1 MKTIAKGVHDDRDP
15 RSTLDSD
22 SLEEASLNRFP
33 VVANQK
39 RGRDGLALWG
49 GMLGAVALGGL
60 TLYLMSEA
68 RQTAPT
74 QSAQDE
80 ELPAIADL
88 QPPPVPQGAVTMVDP
103 LGKSVMDPQAAG
115 VVGAQAVPPMIPP
128 PVSTVV
134 QAPPSLSSAS
144 EPRTT
149 DSRSPALILDQ
160 YAEQLQRRNA
170 NRPGSGGDIPTT
182 PVGLNNDELFG
193 LRAGEGGSS
202 SATPM
207 ANPAATIVAG
217 TLIPAVLET
226 AINSD
231 LPGYTRAFVSQDVR
245 SFDNKTVLLPRGSR
259 LIGQYKSGVAAGQTR
274 AYVIWTRAIRPDGIS
289 IDLGSPGTDGAG
301 ETGLPGKV
309 NSHFFQRFGAAIL
322 LSVVGAL
329 GSRSGDGVVIAS
341 GTSAASVAAQS
352 NANIPPTIRVAQGQ
366 AVKIFVARDLDFT
379 DAIGAEL

>member
-1 MKTIAKGVHDDRDP
+1 MTKGIHDERDP
-15 RSTLDSD
+15 RTTLDD
-22 SLEEASLNRFP
+22 ESLEEASTNRFP

-39 RGRDGLALWG
+39 RGKDGFAIWG
-49 GMLGAVALGGL
+49 GMFGAVALGAL

-68 RQTAPT
+68 RQTASP
-74 QSAQDE
+74 QPKQDE
-80 ELPAIADL
+80 EMPAIAEL
-88 QPPPVPQGAVTMVDP
+88 QPPNVPQNAVTLVDP
-103 LGKSVMDPQAAG
+103 LGNSVMG
-115 VVGAQAVPPMIPP
+115 VQPSTVPGGQSVPPVTPP
-128 PVSTVV
+128 PMATVLPSPSTNY
-134 QAPPSLSSAS
+134 

-149 DSRSPALILDQ
+149 DPRSPALILDD
-160 YAEQLQRRNA
+160 YADRLQRRNA
-170 NRPGSGGDIPTT
+170 SRQASAGDVQTT
-182 PVGLNNDELFG
+182 PIGLNNDELFG
-193 LRAGEGGSS
+193 MRAGEGGSS

-259 LIGQYKSGVAAGQTR
+259 LIGQYKSGVAAGQKR

-301 ETGLPGKV
+301 QTGLPGKV

-329 GSRSGDGVVIAS
+329 GSRSNDGVVIAS

-352 NANIPPTIRVAQGQ
+352 SANIPPTIRVVQGQ

-379 DAIGAEL
+379 DALGANL

>member
-1 MKTIAKGVHDDRDP
+1 MKTITKGIHDERDP
-15 RSTLDSD
+15 RTTLDD
-22 SLEEASLNRFP
+22 ESLEEASTNRFP

-39 RGRDGLALWG
+39 RGKDGFAIWG
-49 GMLGAVALGGL
+49 GMFGAVALGAM

-68 RQTAPT
+68 RQTASP
-74 QSAQDE
+74 QPKQDE
-80 ELPAIADL
+80 EMPAIAEL
-88 QPPPVPQGAVTMVDP
+88 QPPNVPQNAVTLVDP
-103 LGKSVMDPQAAG
+103 LGNSVMG
-115 VVGAQAVPPMIPP
+115 VQPSTVPGGQGVPPVTPP
-128 PVSTVV
+128 PMATVLPSPSTNY
-134 QAPPSLSSAS
+134 

-149 DSRSPALILDQ
+149 DPRSPALILDD
-160 YAEQLQRRNA
+160 YADRLQRRNA
-170 NRPGSGGDIPTT
+170 SRQASAGDVQTT
-182 PVGLNNDELFG
+182 PIGLNNDELFG
-193 LRAGEGGSS
+193 MRAGEGGSS

-259 LIGQYKSGVAAGQTR
+259 LIGQYKSGVAAGQKR

-301 ETGLPGKV
+301 QTGLPGKV

-329 GSRSGDGVVIAS
+329 GSRSNDGVVIAS

-352 NANIPPTIRVAQGQ
+352 SANIPPTIRVVQGQ

-379 DAIGAEL
+379 DALGANL

>member
-1 MKTIAKGVHDDRDP
+1 MTKGIHDERDP
-15 RSTLDSD
+15 RTTLDD
-22 SLEEASLNRFP
+22 ESLEEASTNRFP

-39 RGRDGLALWG
+39 RGKDGFAIWG
-49 GMLGAVALGGL
+49 GMFGAVALGAL

-68 RQTAPT
+68 RQ
-74 QSAQDE
+74 SASPQPKQAE
-80 ELPAIADL
+80 EMPAIADL
-88 QPPPVPQGAVTMVDP
+88 QPPPVPQNAVTLVDP
-103 LGKSVMDPQAAG
+103 LGNSVMG
-115 VVGAQAVPPMIPP
+115 VQPSTVPSGQGVPPVTPP
-128 PVSTVV
+128 PMATVL
-134 QAPPSLSSAS
+134 PPPTTNF

-149 DSRSPALILDQ
+149 DPRSPALILDD
-160 YAEQLQRRNA
+160 YADRLQRRNA
-170 NRPGSGGDIPTT
+170 NRQASAGEVPTT
-182 PVGLNNDELFG
+182 PIGLNNDELFG
-193 LRAGEGGSS
+193 MRAGEGGSS

-207 ANPAATIVAG
+207 ANPGATIVAG

-259 LIGQYKSGVAAGQTR
+259 LIGQYKSGVAAGQKR

-289 IDLGSPGTDGAG
+289 IDLGSPGTDGSG
-301 ETGLPGKV
+301 QTGLPGKV

-329 GSRSGDGVVIAS
+329 GSRSNDGVVIAS

-352 NANIPPTIRVAQGQ
+352 SANIPPTIRVVQGQ

-379 DAIGAEL
+379 DALGANL

>member
-1 MKTIAKGVHDDRDP
+1 M
-15 RSTLDSD
+15 
-22 SLEEASLNRFP
+22 
-33 VVANQK
+33 
-39 RGRDGLALWG
+39 
-49 GMLGAVALGGL
+49 
-60 TLYLMSEA
+60 
-68 RQTAPT
+68 
-74 QSAQDE
+74 
-80 ELPAIADL
+80 PAIAEL
-88 QPPPVPQGAVTMVDP
+88 QPPNVPQNAVTLVDP
-103 LGKSVMDPQAAG
+103 LGNSVMG
-115 VVGAQAVPPMIPP
+115 VQPSTVPGGQGVPPVTPP
-128 PVSTVV
+128 PMATVLPSPSTNY
-134 QAPPSLSSAS
+134 

-149 DSRSPALILDQ
+149 DPRSPALILDD
-160 YAEQLQRRNA
+160 YADRLQRRNA
-170 NRPGSGGDIPTT
+170 SRQASAGDVQTT
-182 PVGLNNDELFG
+182 PIGLNNDELFG
-193 LRAGEGGSS
+193 MRAGEGGSS

-259 LIGQYKSGVAAGQTR
+259 LIGQYKSGVAAGQKR

-301 ETGLPGKV
+301 QTGLPGKV

-329 GSRSGDGVVIAS
+329 GSRSNDGVVIAS

-352 NANIPPTIRVAQGQ
+352 SANIPPTIRVVQGQ

-379 DAIGAEL
+379 DALGANL